1 METNANFGTQLKTLA
16 EVKNQADKSPM
27 DFFKRGKKDS
37 YVLLQSFLST
47 SSDS

>member
-1 METNANFGTQLKTLA
+1 MESNATFGSQLKTLA
-16 EVKNQADKSPM
+16 EVKNQADKTPM

-47 SSDS
+47 SSE